1 MPAVNTSQ
9 TIKHNQQLSH
19 VGGSNRLEVSI
30 ENSGSFPLRFA
41 LSANGACL
49 FEVGEPYNPI
59 IVVFVSQTVD
69 KIGENNVVE
78 SSIKK
83 FLTIFSYCFVLYNFV
98 IMKKIEISDELYS
111 KIEEV
116 YAEIKRN
123 KDKIPPVVYAKYGNS
138 FDSFVEH
145 ILNDFIESAKRTQ
158 RFQKTFND
166 MMKDFDVSKLQDEL
180 SSLSSLFGLDKEKQ
194 KDKEE
199 NKSSDPEKTKN

>member
-1 MPAVNTSQ
+1 
-9 TIKHNQQLSH
+9 
-19 VGGSNRLEVSI
+19 
-30 ENSGSFPLRFA
+30 
-41 LSANGACL
+41 
-49 FEVGEPYNPI
+49 
-59 IVVFVSQTVD
+59 
-69 KIGENNVVE
+69 
-78 SSIKK
+78 
-83 FLTIFSYCFVLYNFV
+83 
-98 IMKKIEISDELYS
+98 MKKIEISDELYS
-111 KIEEV
+111 KIEEA
-116 YAEIKRN
+116 YAEVKRN

-166 MMKDFDVSKLQDEL
+166 MMKDFDISKLQNEL

>member
-1 MPAVNTSQ
+1 MDTNKFIIQSCINVSFNSPKESIPAGFLNELIVFS
-9 TIKHNQQLSH
+9 IAS
-19 VGGSNRLEVSI
+19 RLPAHPLWSI
-30 ENSGSFPLRFA
+30 HLT
-41 LSANGACL
+41 
-49 FEVGEPYNPI
+49 
-59 IVVFVSQTVD
+59 VVFVSQSVD

-83 FLTIFSYCFVLYNFV
+83 FLIIFSSCFVLYNFG

-111 KIEEV
+111 KIEEA
-116 YAEIKRN
+116 YAEVKRN

>member
-1 MPAVNTSQ
+1 MIQLKSILRCEYRVADFEEYLSICLNANKAAV
-9 TIKHNQQLSH
+9 
-19 VGGSNRLEVSI
+19 
-30 ENSGSFPLRFA
+30 
-41 LSANGACL
+41 
-49 FEVGEPYNPI
+49 
-59 IVVFVSQTVD
+59 
-69 KIGENNVVE
+69 
-78 SSIKK
+78 
-83 FLTIFSYCFVLYNFV
+83 
-98 IMKKIEISDELYS
+98 IEISDELYS
-111 KIEEV
+111 KIEEA
-116 YAEIKRN
+116 YAEVKRN

-166 MMKDFDVSKLQDEL
+166 MIKDFDVSKLQDEL

>member
-1 MPAVNTSQ
+1 MDTNKFIIQSCINVSFNSPKESIPAAFLNELIVFS
-9 TIKHNQQLSH
+9 IAL
-19 VGGSNRLEVSI
+19 RLPTHPLWSI
-30 ENSGSFPLRFA
+30 HLT
-41 LSANGACL
+41 
-49 FEVGEPYNPI
+49 
-59 IVVFVSQTVD
+59 VVFVSQSVD

-83 FLTIFSYCFVLYNFV
+83 FLIIFSSCFVLYNFG

-111 KIEEV
+111 KIEEA
-116 YAEIKRN
+116 YAEVKRN